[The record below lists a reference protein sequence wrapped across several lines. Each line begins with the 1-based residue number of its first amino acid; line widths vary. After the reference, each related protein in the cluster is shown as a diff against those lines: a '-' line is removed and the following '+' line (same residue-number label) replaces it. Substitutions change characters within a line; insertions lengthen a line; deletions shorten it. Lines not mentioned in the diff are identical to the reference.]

1 MFLNSHHEALMLQVF
16 VSVWRVFR
24 YHLGTVAFG
33 SFIIALVQLIRLIMK
48 YLEKKAKDV
57 RRDFSRQI
65 LAPKN
70 R

>member
-1 MFLNSHHEALMLQVF
+1 MFQVF

-57 RRDFSRQI
+57 RRDFLRQI
-65 LAPKN
+65 FAPKN

>member
-1 MFLNSHHEALMLQVF
+1 MFQVF

-57 RRDFSRQI
+57 RRDFGAKFSRQ
-65 LAPKN
+65 KTVD
-70 R
+70 